1 MLSRTG
7 ARQWWQRLT
16 EISIVPAAAVSSSV
30 LPRICKAWSGAW
42 RPSQLRLPRIGYSV
56 INRRCNHKCNRN
68 HGRAARR
75 LTLGSLINDYER
87 DW

>member
-42 RPSQLRLPRIGYSV
+42 RPSNSDLRGTATPSSIAGAITSAIAITGEPHV
-56 INRRCNHKCNRN
+56 
-68 HGRAARR
+68 
-75 LTLGSLINDYER
+75 D
-87 DW
+87 